1 MPPMQKNKE
10 DEEFDIMK
18 DYMQVMGRK
27 IGGIGEIESEKEK
40 EH

>member
-1 MPPMQKNKE
+1 MPPKQKNKE

-27 IGGIGEIESEKEK
+27 IGGISCEDIESE
-40 EH
+40 